1 MTNQDKGGNCM
12 DAPAHL
18 LTRVFEFSASHRL
31 ARDDWDD
38 ERNRLVYGKCA
49 HPAGHGHNYRL
60 EVSVSGPLDPETG
73 MIIDAGVLKQS
84 VEEAI
89 IADVDH
95 RHLNVDVPWLRG
107 VVPTVEM
114 ITERIWE
121 RLESIIPRLGKQVV
135 LYRVVLWETP
145 RIFGSKERKL

>member
-1 MTNQDKGGNCM
+1 M
-12 DAPAHL
+12 DAPAPL

-60 EVSVSGPLDPETG
+60 EVSVSGQLDPETG
-73 MIIDAGVLKQS
+73 MIVDAGVLKQM

-95 RHLNVDVPWLRG
+95 RHLNIDVPWLRG

-121 RLESIIPRLGKQVV
+121 RLESIVPKLGHAVV
-135 LYRVVLWETP
+135 LHRVVLWETP
-145 RIFGSKERKL
+145 CICGSKERKS